1 LNKEQLYSSVL
12 VKIGVEKSQL
22 LSKQKL
28 ERLTD
33 CKTLTE
39 IASELGQTVY
49 GKKLGQMTPPY
60 KTNDF
65 ERVFR
70 ENLIDVC
77 IKMVQNTPDFV
88 SEFLK
93 TYLLKFEQENITTI
107 LRAVSIGLPYEEIT
121 SKLYLSVEKFLKRQE
136 VILKAANALQVK
148 SVIDALQTTTYG
160 PSLITGLQKYEE
172 TGSTKYFDILL
183 DRLFFEKLGQSLKD
197 LPKNEQEIAS
207 FYVSRENDRFNIL
220 TLLRAK
226 LLGYDPHWIR
236 MALSRD
242 VYNVP
247 QQTIE
252 AMLMTKDFESA
263 FNIVKQSYYKKLFV
277 KAETPEET
285 LSATERAFRREIFQH
300 VQKINIGDPFNIGSP
315 IAFIVKKEIELRN
328 LTAICLGI
336 EYGKKKADILSWLLF

>member
-12 VKIGVEKSQL
+12 VKIGVEKSHL

-28 ERLTD
+28 ERLVD

-39 IASELGQTVY
+39 FASELGQTVY

-65 ERVFR
+65 ERAFR
-70 ENLIDVC
+70 ESFIDVC

-107 LRAVSIGLPYEEIT
+107 LRAVSIGLPSDEIT
-121 SKLYLSVEKFLKRQE
+121 SKLYLPVEKFLKRQE
-136 VILKAANALQVK
+136 VILKAVIALQVK
-148 SVIDALQTTTYG
+148 SVVDVLQTTVYG

-172 TGSTKYFDILL
+172 TGSTKYFDVLL
-183 DRLFFEKLGQSLKD
+183 DRLFYEKLGKSLED
-197 LPKNEQEIAS
+197 LPKTEQELAS

-220 TLLRAK
+220 TILRAK

-236 MALSRD
+236 MALSRN
-242 VYNVP
+242 VYNIP
-247 QQTIE
+247 EQTIE
-252 AMLMTKDFESA
+252 AMLMAKDFESA
-263 FNIVKQSYYKKLFV
+263 FNIVKQGYYKELFA
-277 KAETPEET
+277 KAETPEEN
-285 LSATERAFRREIFQH
+285 LSAAEKAFKRDVFQH
-300 VQKINIGDPFNIGSP
+300 VQKTNIGDPFTIESP
-315 IAFIVKKEIELRN
+315 IAFIVKKENELRN
-328 LTAICLGI
+328 LNAISLGI
-336 EYGKKKADILSWLLF
+336 EYGVKKADILSWLLF

>member
-1 LNKEQLYSSVL
+1 MNKEQLYSSVL

-121 SKLYLSVEKFLKRQE
+121 SKLYLSVESFLKRQE

-148 SVIDALQTTTYG
+148 SVIDALQTTAYG

-183 DRLFFEKLGQSLKD
+183 DRLFYEKLGKSLKD

-247 QQTIE
+247 PQTIE
-252 AMLMTKDFESA
+252 AMLMAKDFESA
-263 FNIVKQSYYKKLFV
+263 FNIVNQSYYKKLFV

-285 LSATERAFRREIFQH
+285 LSVAEKAFRREIFQH
-300 VQKINIGDPFNIGSP
+300 VQKTNIGDPFNIGSP
-315 IAFIVKKEIELRN
+315 IAFIVKKENELRN
-328 LTAICLGI
+328 LTAISLGI

>member
-1 LNKEQLYSSVL
+1 MNKEQLYSSVL

-39 IASELGQTVY
+39 FASELGQTVY

-121 SKLYLSVEKFLKRQE
+121 SKLYLSVESFLKRQE

-183 DRLFFEKLGQSLKD
+183 DRLFYEKLGKSLKD

-242 VYNVP
+242 VYNVL
-247 QQTIE
+247 QRTIE

-285 LSATERAFRREIFQH
+285 LSVAEKAFRREIFQH
-300 VQKINIGDPFNIGSP
+300 VQKTNIGDPFNIGSP
-315 IAFIVKKEIELRN
+315 IAFIVKKENELRN
-328 LTAICLGI
+328 LTAISLGI